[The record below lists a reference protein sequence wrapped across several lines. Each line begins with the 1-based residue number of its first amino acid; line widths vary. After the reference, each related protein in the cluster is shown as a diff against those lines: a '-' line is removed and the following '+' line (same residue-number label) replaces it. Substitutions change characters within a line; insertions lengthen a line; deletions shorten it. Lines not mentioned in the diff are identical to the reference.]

1 MTTVTKTSA
10 LHDEISTATY
20 AFIQR
25 TEGVAHSVMSTIAV
39 WRKRH
44 QGRRELA
51 ELSDHTLA
59 DIGLTR
65 AAAATEINKPFWR
78 A

>member
-10 LHDEISTATY
+10 LHDEISATTY
-20 AFIQR
+20 AFVQR
-25 TEGVAHSVMSTIAV
+25 TEAVALSVLSTIAV
-39 WRKRH
+39 WHNRH

-51 ELSDHTLA
+51 ELSNHALA

-65 AAAATEINKPFWR
+65 AAALSEIDKPFWR